1 MDNLKQWQRRIAAS
15 VLGEE
20 GLLLIDIRRLPFLLN
35 IPDCGRYQLINA
47 DFLARVLPSGFRPQ
61 QRRLLF
67 IKNVETV
74 TRSLCCIEQIN
85 CDSGKL
91 VNISSAWKL
100 YANCNRLND
109 ALSWETCIEVKYVLH
124 SMTTINKIFVFD
136 GSANTN
142 NNNHDDFDNVYD
154 DRDDDDDIDDADYED
169 GDDTLDD
176 RIILTKLPE
185 NANILQ
191 TWGVLD
197 NFHMKELTNTCLTIG
212 YSVKKIIYMQVS
224 K

>member
-1 MDNLKQWQRRIAAS
+1 
-15 VLGEE
+15 
-20 GLLLIDIRRLPFLLN
+20 
-35 IPDCGRYQLINA
+35 
-47 DFLARVLPSGFRPQ
+47 
-61 QRRLLF
+61 
-67 IKNVETV
+67 
-74 TRSLCCIEQIN
+74 
-85 CDSGKL
+85 
-91 VNISSAWKL
+91 
-100 YANCNRLND
+100 
-109 ALSWETCIEVKYVLH
+109 
-124 SMTTINKIFVFD
+124 MTTINKIFVFD

-142 NNNHDDFDNVYD
+142 NNNHDDFHNVYH
-154 DRDDDDDIDDADYED
+154 DRDDDDIDDADYED

-176 RIILTKLPE
+176 RIILTMLPE